1 MIIPLVGCSK
11 KADTTTPKVVP
22 LTPMQVLTNRVNNS
36 DTINARQDQNLI
48 DLSNRMTTEI
58 AAVSVFDHTPFTD
71 RLVALEG
78 LNMSTFVADL
88 AFLNVRLATY
98 DSYNISARLAALEAR
113 PLYAPTPNA
122 SVTPTPTPTSTPSGV
137 NHPPVILSMSSVS
150 MGTNQSWMIGCV
162 ANDSDSDVLRFN
174 WAVTTGFV
182 YPLASGDAVIWQL
195 TTNGTQSIV
204 CQVNDGKDGYDIEI
218 KTVFW

>member
-1 MIIPLVGCSK
+1 MIIPLVGCSGK
-11 KADTTTPKVVP
+11 KDATTAAKTVP
-22 LTPMQVLTNRVNNS
+22 LTPMQILTNRVNNS
-36 DTINARQDQNLI
+36 DAINLAQDQTDI
-48 DLSNRMTTEI
+48 ALSNRITTEI
-58 AAVSVFDHTPFTD
+58 AAVSQVDLSPLTN
-71 RLVALEG
+71 RVVALEG
-78 LNMSTFVADL
+78 LNMSTFGADL

-98 DSYNISARLAALEAR
+98 DSYNISARLAYLESRINAS
-113 PLYAPTPNA
+113 PTPTATPNG
-122 SVTPTPTPTSTPSGV
+122 STPTPTPSGV
-137 NHPPVILSMSSVS
+137 NHPPVILSMSAVS

-195 TTNGTQSIV
+195 TVNGTQSIV